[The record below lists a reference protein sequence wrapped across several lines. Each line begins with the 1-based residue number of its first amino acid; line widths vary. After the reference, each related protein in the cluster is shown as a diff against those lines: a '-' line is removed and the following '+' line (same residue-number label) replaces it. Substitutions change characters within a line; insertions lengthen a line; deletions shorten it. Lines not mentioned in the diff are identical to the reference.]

1 MYKDL
6 IWHIFNDDHADTIFE
21 NSQSRQMLQ
30 FCNSL
35 YLVLSKIT
43 ECAEYTH
50 ADILCLVM
58 IQKVQNMTENTYA
71 GRVGYLYIYFLQHR
85 HYIYNV
91 MFQSE
96 WRLWN
101 RWMCRVCI
109 PRISIWCRACAVY
122 TMIQYINSKK
132 LNTFLLN
139 H

>member
-1 MYKDL
+1 
-6 IWHIFNDDHADTIFE
+6 
-21 NSQSRQMLQ
+21 MLQ

-35 YLVLSKIT
+35 YLVLLKIT
-43 ECAEYTH
+43 ECADYTH

-96 WRLWN
+96 
-101 RWMCRVCI
+101 
-109 PRISIWCRACAVY
+109 
-122 TMIQYINSKK
+122 
-132 LNTFLLN
+132 
-139 H
+139 